1 MSTIMPTVG
10 REWIGARVWVVA
22 PWKLADDD
30 QVLRVDA
37 LLKMIEN
44 GEARLPPEE
53 RVDLS
58 SFCRRLGL
66 SPW

>member
-1 MSTIMPTVG
+1 VSTIMPTVG
-10 REWIGARVWVVA
+10 REWIGAWVRVVA
-22 PWKLADDD
+22 PWKLADGD

-58 SFCRRLGL
+58 SCRRRLGL
-66 SPW
+66 SPG